1 VTLPSDDVDID
12 ASGYARACQ
21 QLAADGPVVVGHSMS
36 GIALPL
42 VPGLIPVR
50 RLVYLA
56 ALVPAPGERMADVQA
71 REQPLGDT
79 RAVARD
85 EHGRSYWTSI
95 EAAINTLYQDCD
107 PQKARE
113 TAGRLR
119 PQARKPHDERCPLT
133 DFPDL
138 PTSYILMREDRM
150 IRPDW
155 SRTAAR
161 SRLGVEPIELPG
173 GHSPMLAQPEQ
184 FAETLLALAFESK
197 AKSLFGASPARPNSS
212 KLGRMSVMEATEA
225 PSGHTPEGGVLV
237 GSEGARRRLVVFE
250 DPQCPY
256 CREFEDVS
264 GDLLRREVAAGAVAV
279 EFRIRSFLGAESVRA
294 ANALAVAAEAGRF
307 DELRRELF
315 ANQPPEHSGGFTTA
329 DLWDLG
335 RRAGLTS
342 PDYVTAVEQG
352 RYERWVREIDQVFE
366 EQDPD
371 GTPSAVLDGLPVDSE
386 TLYDADRLGTLI
398 RS

>member
-1 VTLPSDDVDID
+1 
-12 ASGYARACQ
+12 
-21 QLAADGPVVVGHSMS
+21 
-36 GIALPL
+36 
-42 VPGLIPVR
+42 
-50 RLVYLA
+50 
-56 ALVPAPGERMADVQA
+56 
-71 REQPLGDT
+71 
-79 RAVARD
+79 
-85 EHGRSYWTSI
+85 
-95 EAAINTLYQDCD
+95 
-107 PQKARE
+107 
-113 TAGRLR
+113 
-119 PQARKPHDERCPLT
+119 
-133 DFPDL
+133 
-138 PTSYILMREDRM
+138 
-150 IRPDW
+150 
-155 SRTAAR
+155 
-161 SRLGVEPIELPG
+161 
-173 GHSPMLAQPEQ
+173 
-184 FAETLLALAFESK
+184 
-197 AKSLFGASPARPNSS
+197 
-212 KLGRMSVMEATEA
+212 MSVMEATEA

-329 DLWDLG
+329 DLLDLG